1 MRGRAQ
7 APMFGLRGWVC
18 APGNAREKE
27 GPAAW
32 PVHSRQAG
40 EPDDPEPE
48 PEPEPEPDP
57 DPDVPEPEPDDPDPE
72 PDEVELDP
80 VLEESDVV
88 AVEAAAPDD
97 PLEPPESP
105 DPEVDAGTVDEDPE
119 RLSVR

>member
-48 PEPEPEPDP
+48 PEP
-57 DPDVPEPEPDDPDPE
+57 DPDPE

>member
-48 PEPEPEPDP
+48 PEPDP
-57 DPDVPEPEPDDPDPE
+57 DPDPDDPDPE